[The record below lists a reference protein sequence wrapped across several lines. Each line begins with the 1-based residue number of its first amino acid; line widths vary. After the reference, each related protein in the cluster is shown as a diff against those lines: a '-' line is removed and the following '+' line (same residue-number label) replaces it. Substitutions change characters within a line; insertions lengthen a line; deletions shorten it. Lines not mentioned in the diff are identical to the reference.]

1 MRTDPRAAE
10 VRAIV
15 ERVFASFLEK
25 NEHSTRPALRVTDGM
40 PKRSGTA
47 KRRAVRA
54 RVGSSAAW
62 DADARSYGTFPRLY
76 QPEIDGDDES
86 AVAAEI
92 DDSRLCTGERGG
104 RYNYFD
110 LESSAPSQ
118 HEKLA
123 QIPEIDEKIL
133 IERGRCVARSYRAAG
148 WFAMWL
154 VAVGIVQFYNDA
166 GEMVGTVNLFREL
179 RPDRM
184 AS

>member
-47 KRRAVRA
+47 KRRAVHA

-62 DADARSYGTFPRLY
+62 EADAPSYGTFPRLY
-76 QPEIDGDDES
+76 QPEIDGGNES
-86 AVAAEI
+86 AVAAET
-92 DDSRLCTGERGG
+92 DDSRLCAGKRGG
-104 RYNYFD
+104 RHTYFD

-123 QIPEIDEKIL
+123 QMLEIDEKIL
-133 IERGRCVARSYRAAG
+133 IERGRCVARSYRVAG

-154 VAVGIVQFYNDA
+154 VAVGIVQFYDDA
-166 GEMVGTVNLFREL
+166 GRMLGTVNLFETL
-179 RPDRM
+179 RPKRKT
-184 AS
+184 A